1 MTLQQVLEEVQ
12 KGTISVQDAEQLL
25 RENSYEEMGYAKLD
39 TSRKQRTG
47 FAEVIYCSNKADEH
61 LLKIF
66 DRLYREDGEVLGTRA
81 SEKQYEL
88 VKKMDRQ
95 QFNRFCENL
104 YNQGKEA
111 VKRESLTSEEI
122 RSVLLTVKGIGEKRA
137 DEIVKKLEDKVKEKE
152 CQG

>member
-1 MTLQQVLEEVQ
+1 MNKSKNIVLER
-12 KGTISVQDAEQLL
+12 GI
-25 RENSYEEMGYAKLD
+25 N
-39 TSRKQRTG
+39 RKQ
-47 FAEVIYCSNKADEH
+47 C
-61 LLKIF
+61 
-66 DRLYREDGEVLGTRA
+66 
-81 SEKQYEL
+81 EL

-111 VKRESLTSEEI
+111 AKRESLTSEEI
-122 RSVLLTVKGIGEKRA
+122 SSVLLTVKGIGEKRA

>member
-1 MTLQQVLEEVQ
+1 MNKSKNIVLER
-12 KGTISVQDAEQLL
+12 GIN
-25 RENSYEEMGYAKLD
+25 R
-39 TSRKQRTG
+39 
-47 FAEVIYCSNKADEH
+47 
-61 LLKIF
+61 
-66 DRLYREDGEVLGTRA
+66 
-81 SEKQYEL
+81 KQYEL

-137 DEIVKKLEDKVKEKE
+137 DEIARKLEEKVKEKE

>member
-1 MTLQQVLEEVQ
+1 MNKSKNMILER
-12 KGTISVQDAEQLL
+12 GLN
-25 RENSYEEMGYAKLD
+25 R
-39 TSRKQRTG
+39 
-47 FAEVIYCSNKADEH
+47 
-61 LLKIF
+61 
-66 DRLYREDGEVLGTRA
+66 
-81 SEKQYEL
+81 KQYEA
-88 VKKMDRQ
+88 VKRMDRQ

-122 RSVLLTVKGIGEKRA
+122 RSVLLAVKGIGEKRA

>member
-1 MTLQQVLEEVQ
+1 MNKTKNMILER
-12 KGTISVQDAEQLL
+12 GLN
-25 RENSYEEMGYAKLD
+25 R
-39 TSRKQRTG
+39 
-47 FAEVIYCSNKADEH
+47 
-61 LLKIF
+61 
-66 DRLYREDGEVLGTRA
+66 
-81 SEKQYEL
+81 KQYEA
-88 VKKMDRQ
+88 VKRMDRQ

-137 DEIVKKLEDKVKEKE
+137 DEIVKKLEEKVKEKE